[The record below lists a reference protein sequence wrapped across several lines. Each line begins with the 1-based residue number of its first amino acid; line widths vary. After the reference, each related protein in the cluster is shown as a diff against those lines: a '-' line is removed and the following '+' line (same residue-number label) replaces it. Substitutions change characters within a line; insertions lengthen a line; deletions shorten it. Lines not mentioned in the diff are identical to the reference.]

1 MQDIASWRDEIL
13 ALSDIPQ
20 DDDESVPLREAERRF
35 NRFVELVDRVKGDDP
50 DTVFLTLMETLKDQ
64 DDYGAYE
71 GVFEALQHLQPAR
84 RGRLIADGMLPLL
97 RRAPDLAGDVLTQ
110 VALDTDE
117 VVAAFNRACAERAL
131 PEERRELSDFIAAQE
146 HDGWLSHEAKR
157 GRLRFT

>member
-1 MQDIASWRDEIL
+1 MQDFASWRDELL

-20 DDDESVPLREAERRF
+20 DDDESVPVREAERRF
-35 NRFVELVDRVKGDDP
+35 NRFVQLVDQVQSDDP

-71 GVFEALQHLQPAR
+71 GVFEALLRLSPAR
-84 RGRLIADGMLPLL
+84 RGRVMADGVLPLL
-97 RRAPDLAGDVLTQ
+97 RRAPDLAGDVLSQ
-110 VALDTDE
+110 VAFDTDE
-117 VVAAFNRACAERAL
+117 VVAAFNRACAERAT